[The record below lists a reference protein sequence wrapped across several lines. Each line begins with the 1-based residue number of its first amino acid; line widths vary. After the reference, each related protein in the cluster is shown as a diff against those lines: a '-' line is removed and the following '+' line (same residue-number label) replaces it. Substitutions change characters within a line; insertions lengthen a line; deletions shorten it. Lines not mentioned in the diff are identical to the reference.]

1 MIAADAQDVW
11 MARHRFGIFRQPFH
25 WIHADSF
32 HGTASNPKL
41 STKPSYFREPYAA
54 TRLCY
59 NAGMTEQTK
68 PASAIARF
76 GAFLRNGPRAIKL
89 RGYDAFHRRESGAPV
104 WKYSEI
110 TPQLYVGGQHTRQGY
125 AEMRKFGISAIVN
138 MREARYCDIEGGI
151 GGERHLHLP
160 TVDHTPPSVA
170 DLMRGVEFISDEI
183 NGRKNAK
190 VYIHCAAGCGRA
202 PTMAAAYLVS
212 IGDAPG
218 DAWERIRKVRPF
230 INPTA
235 TQKLAVKQFAAA
247 WADGRAQGSCRS

>member
-1 MIAADAQDVW
+1 
-11 MARHRFGIFRQPFH
+11 
-25 WIHADSF
+25 
-32 HGTASNPKL
+32 
-41 STKPSYFREPYAA
+41 
-54 TRLCY
+54 
-59 NAGMTEQTK
+59 MTDQAK
-68 PASAIARF
+68 PASAIKRF
-76 GAFLRNGPRAIKL
+76 GTFLRNGPRAIKL
-89 RGYDAFHRRESGAPV
+89 RGYDAFHRRETGAPV

-110 TPQLYVGGQHTRQGY
+110 TPRLYVGGQHTKQGY
-125 AEMRKFGISAIVN
+125 AEMLEFGITAIVN
-138 MREARYCDIEGGI
+138 MREARYCDLKRGI

-218 DAWERIRKVRPF
+218 DAWQRIKTVRPF
-230 INPTA
+230 INPT
-235 TQKLAVKQFAAA
+235 TKQKLAVKQFAAA
-247 WADGRAQGSCRS
+247 WADGLAQG